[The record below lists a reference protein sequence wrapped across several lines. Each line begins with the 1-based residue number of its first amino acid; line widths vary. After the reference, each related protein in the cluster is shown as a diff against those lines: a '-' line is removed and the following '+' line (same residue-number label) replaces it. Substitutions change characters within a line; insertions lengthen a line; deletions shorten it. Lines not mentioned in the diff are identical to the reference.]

1 MRQLFPQ
8 VAIYPCSG
16 DGTRQRNRNDRGP
29 RANLGEKRPRASAGG
44 CPAETKDQPAVDLA
58 LAELLGRNIDRVSV
72 KGPDLEFLDQQ
83 TRQSSDQY
91 SAADDPVHKIERA
104 SSRERLCQSV

>member
-44 CPAETKDQPAVDLA
+44 CQAETKDQPAVDLA
-58 LAELLGRNIDRVSV
+58 LAELIGRNIYRVYV
-72 KGPDLEFLDQQ
+72 KGPDLEFFYLPN
-83 TRQSSDQY
+83 RQNTHQY
-91 SAADDPVHKIERA
+91 SPADVHVPMNELTAEHFR
-104 SSRERLCQSV
+104 